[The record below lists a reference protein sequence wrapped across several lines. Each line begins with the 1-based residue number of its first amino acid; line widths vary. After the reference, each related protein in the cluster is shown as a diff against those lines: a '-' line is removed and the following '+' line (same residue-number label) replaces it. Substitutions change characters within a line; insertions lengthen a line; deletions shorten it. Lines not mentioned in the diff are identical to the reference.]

1 MMKENKNQ
9 NILVICPAIPKPDCN
24 SGDRRFFAILKLL
37 AKYYSVNLWI
47 MSGILSDPESLLYV
61 KQVSDLQVN
70 VLNDISCINKVLVQT
85 YYDAI
90 FFEFY
95 SVAESFI
102 DICRIYQ
109 PHAKVIVDSVDVSFA
124 RELIAAELGLIEKK
138 QAEETKQRE
147 LNLYT
152 KADAVIAVSQL
163 DYQILYSENKK
174 LRIFIVPNIM
184 SIQEQSINPGSQ
196 ELIFI
201 GGFKWE
207 PNIDG
212 IQWFVKE
219 IWESIHVRMPGAVMT
234 VIGSHPTEAVLEL
247 DKISG
252 VNVIGY
258 VPDTNPYLKRAA
270 ISIAPLR
277 YGGGMKGKVTEAMS
291 LGLPVVTTSVGA
303 QGLNAVSGEH
313 ILIADDPLEFAEAVI
328 SLLESPS
335 TRTQMG
341 LTGQK
346 LIADL
351 CSPEAAGRVLW
362 DMLDSLISEK
372 QSFPPILANV
382 RYLVLIYLF
391 DSLGLIHLWLL
402 ARRVRNKIGRL
413 YYV

>member
-1 MMKENKNQ
+1 MKTNLSRK
-9 NILVICPAIPKPDCN
+9 ILVVCPSVPRPDCN
-24 SGDRRFFAILKLL
+24 AGDRRFFAILKLL
-37 AKYYSVNLWI
+37 AKHYEVNLWI
-47 MSGILSDPESLLYV
+47 ASGILSDPESLLYM

-70 VLNDISCINKVLVQT
+70 VLNDISRINKVLAQD

-109 PHAKVIVDSVDVSFA
+109 PHARVIVDSVDVSFA

-138 QAEETKQRE
+138 QAEETKQKE
-147 LNLYT
+147 LNLYA
-152 KADAVIAVSQL
+152 KADAVIAVSQP
-163 DYQILYSENKK
+163 DYQILYSENQK
-174 LRIFIVPNIM
+174 LKIFIVPNIM
-184 SIQEQSINPGSQ
+184 SIQEQSINPGSK

-201 GGFKWE
+201 GGFNWE

-212 IQWFVKE
+212 IEWFVKE
-219 IWESIHVRMPGAVMT
+219 IWESIRVRMPDAVVT
-234 VIGSHPTEAVLEL
+234 VIGSHPTEAILEL
-247 DKISG
+247 GKTSG

-303 QGLNAVSGEH
+303 QGLNAISGKH
-313 ILIADDPLEFAEAVI
+313 LLIADEPLEFTEAVI

-335 TRTQMG
+335 YRTNMG
-341 LTGQK
+341 LAGQK
-346 LIADL
+346 LIANL
-351 CSPEAAGRVLW
+351 CSPEAAEKVIR
-362 DMLDSLISEK
+362 DMLDSLISER

-382 RYLVLIYLF
+382 RYLILIHLF
-391 DSLGLIHLWLL
+391 DSLGLIHLWSL

-413 YYV
+413 GYI